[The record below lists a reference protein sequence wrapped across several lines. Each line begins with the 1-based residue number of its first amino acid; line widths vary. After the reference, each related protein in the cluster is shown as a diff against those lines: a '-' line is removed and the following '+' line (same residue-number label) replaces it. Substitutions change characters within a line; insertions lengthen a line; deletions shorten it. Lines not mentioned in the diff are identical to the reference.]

1 MLVEEI
7 QSDLLQKGYLK
18 PGNLND
24 AAFQKSAEGW
34 TTDNY
39 VSFQEAFGDISKDIQ
54 SIFEELDNANIV
66 RPDFIDAFNARD
78 KFQRSAIDRGY
89 VLSNELEEV
98 LDKLN
103 LTEEFIEPNVMDLTD
118 LARGRMN
125 QYLPIVDVDT
135 GAELLIADFT
145 KRFKKRKIYYS

>member
-1 MLVEEI
+1 M
-7 QSDLLQKGYLK
+7 
-18 PGNLND
+18 
-24 AAFQKSAEGW
+24 
-34 TTDNY
+34 
-39 VSFQEAFGDISKDIQ
+39 
-54 SIFEELDNANIV
+54 
-66 RPDFIDAFNARD
+66 
-78 KFQRSAIDRGY
+78 
-89 VLSNELEEV
+89 LSNELEEV

-145 KRFKKRKIYYS
+145 KDLKEKYITPREKYQIFLDKSRELLAKKNK